1 MLIQFPFKC
10 ILIQIR
16 STIVH
21 IVNKKL
27 HFQKARNSVY
37 MQQIWYDTTSV
48 WKQRR
53 RGILQLEK
61 KSTTIDEKI
70 FYHLYLYLCALSKR
84 QYSFQKYICP
94 GVRNLTSAVPCCV
107 YAHLDTTVPTCLL
120 SYLPHTTYSVLECN
134 IALLGLF
141 FGNPEA
147 KVL

>member
-10 ILIQIR
+10 TLIQIR

-37 MQQIWYDTTSV
+37 MQQIWYDNICLKAEKERNTTI
-48 WKQRR
+48 
-53 RGILQLEK
+53 GK
-61 KSTTIDEKI
+61 KSTTSTIDEKI

-84 QYSFQKYICP
+84 QYSFQKYICL

-107 YAHLDTTVPTCLL
+107 YAHLDTTVPTCLP
-120 SYLPHTTYSVLECN
+120 SYLPHTTYSVL
-134 IALLGLF
+134 
-141 FGNPEA
+141 
-147 KVL
+147 

>member
-21 IVNKKL
+21 TVNKKL
-27 HFQKARNSVY
+27 HFQKARNSVH

-84 QYSFQKYICP
+84 QYSFQKYICL
-94 GVRNLTSAVPCCV
+94 GVRNFTSAVPCCV
-107 YAHLDTTVPTCLL
+107 YAHLDTTVPTCLP